1 MINVTKNFSFTKN
14 IQIYRSAT
22 QNIFFIYSK
31 LSEYG
36 WADNIFLIYS
46 KLSEYGWADNIFFI
60 YSKLP
65 AYGWADSFKGTVM
78 QIEKAMTNDR
88 LRISKVS

>member
-1 MINVTKNFSFTKN
+1 MINVTKNFSFTKK

-22 QNIFFIYSK
+22 QNIFF
-31 LSEYG
+31 
-36 WADNIFLIYS
+36 IYS